1 LRASA
6 SGARVSLWA
15 LRIADRAG
23 QGLYFPARGARAR
36 ERAISTARANKR
48 QREAKMKKAIL
59 GALYLL
65 CVASLPAT
73 AQSLLNAHESID
85 IKASIWK
92 VWDAVKD
99 FDGLNTWHPMFSDD
113 EIKSGGDNEPGTI
126 RTMTVKEGPSFDE
139 ELLSFDALDKKF
151 TYKVIDPAP
160 LPISE
165 YVSSFQVIEG
175 RRGYTTILWNSS
187 FRNNSDGKMKDDEVI
202 GFINNAY
209 KVGLENLKTTLEG
222 Q

>member
-1 LRASA
+1 
-6 SGARVSLWA
+6 
-15 LRIADRAG
+15 
-23 QGLYFPARGARAR
+23 
-36 ERAISTARANKR
+36 
-48 QREAKMKKAIL
+48 MKKVFGL
-59 GALYLL
+59 VALYLL
-65 CVASLPAT
+65 CGASLPAT
-73 AQSLLNAHESID
+73 AQSLLNAHETID

-99 FDGLNTWHPMFSDD
+99 FGGLNTWHPMFSDD
-113 EIKSGGDNEPGTI
+113 EIQSGGDNEPGTI

-139 ELLSFDALDKKF
+139 ELLSFDALDRKF

-160 LPISE
+160 LPVSE

-187 FRNNSDGKMKDDEVI
+187 FRNNSEGKMQDEEVI

-209 KVGLENLKTTLEG
+209 KVGLENLKATLEG

>member
-1 LRASA
+1 
-6 SGARVSLWA
+6 
-15 LRIADRAG
+15 
-23 QGLYFPARGARAR
+23 
-36 ERAISTARANKR
+36 
-48 QREAKMKKAIL
+48 MKKVL
-59 GALYLL
+59 GLVALYLL
-65 CVASLPAT
+65 CGASLPAT
-73 AQSLLNAHESID
+73 AQSLLNAHETID

-113 EIKSGGDNEPGTI
+113 KIQSGGDNEPGTI

-160 LPISE
+160 LPVSD

-187 FRNNSDGKMKDDEVI
+187 FRNNSDGKMKDEEVI

-209 KVGLENLKTTLEG
+209 KVGLENLKATLES